1 MRFDWMLQIFIIAS
15 SLSRAIHGAPAIG
28 DDIGAVA
35 SQLKQ
40 PGESWSHLHMDSSEG
55 NHLGLDVNLMQ
66 EIDQK
71 VIDSNGGNGNE
82 REHRHIN
89 GSNTLE
95 SSKGS
100 VMHMDQDLQHS
111 AEIESTARRRITK
124 QTEANREHREEE
136 VANHS
141 ILMQSQTQKEK
152 GESNSIFDQAHGLVA
167 LPSSSLT
174 HKMLEVQRKAAI
186 EVVEECQRQTN
197 IDVAQWHHDFSQ
209 LSMDEEEKL
218 EMQKHL
224 DVVRNAMDNLFE
236 KRIHQ
241 LRNKPYVFQ
250 ASSGVVNG
258 DVANKVFE
266 LAEKDWLED
275 VTNLE
280 IVGKVLAKYTTGDP
294 KLLLIRWCDLM
305 TKFIVDLKHHQLIT
319 SYSLDSFLNEYDHGH
334 FILDYVKMVVLPYST
349 DNVFLNFNLEL
360 SLQENLSGTSMA
372 TILRCLDQ
380 ETWRQIEFDY
390 VISCVEKYQERVR
403 QPNLTFNQ
411 ISEIFS
417 RLRASRDD
425 SQKSIEIKIDDFFE
439 QLVNYISS
447 RITSKLDTR
456 ERMND
461 LMLLELKILYDMLSY
476 MMNYHVR
483 DISTECMKNFKGS
496 INFVRVL
503 LFEETVGLVAS
514 LYHTAHVTVKEA
526 YHILTS
532 NDEAMKTNE
541 GLEAAEY
548 LEYNSIKLTDSN
560 QHRRVSNFSG
570 KDEKRT
576 TDYKHLSD
584 PPIKA
589 PCRYWT
595 DPPHGVDPSPLHD
608 AIASS
613 ENVQKS
619 IFKTQLQ
626 YRRYFNHLKKRNV
639 GKSSV
644 AVKAWEF
651 VEEELLWNGTQISKI
666 ISPSR

>member
-15 SLSRAIHGAPAIG
+15 SLSRGIHGALAIG

-40 PGESWSHLHMDSSEG
+40 PG
-55 NHLGLDVNLMQ
+55 NHSGLDVNLMQ

-71 VIDSNGGNGNE
+71 VIDSNDGNGNE

-152 GESNSIFDQAHGLVA
+152 GESNSIFDQAHGIVA

-186 EVVEECQRQTN
+186 EVVEECQRETS

-236 KRIHQ
+236 KRIHH
-241 LRNKPYVFQ
+241 LSHKPYVFQ
-250 ASSGVVNG
+250 ASSGVVSG

-266 LAEKDWLED
+266 LAEKDWLGD

-280 IVGKVLAKYTTGDP
+280 IVGKILTKYTTGDS
-294 KLLLIRWCDLM
+294 KLLLIKWCDLM

-319 SYSLDSFLNEYDHGH
+319 SYSLDSFLKYDQGQ
-334 FILDYVKMVVLPYST
+334 FILSYVKMVMLPYST
-349 DNVFLNFNLEL
+349 NNVFLNFNLKL

-372 TILRCLDQ
+372 TILQCLDH
-380 ETWRQIEFDY
+380 EIWKQIEFDY
-390 VISCVEKYQERVR
+390 VLSCVEKYQERVR

-447 RITSKLDTR
+447 RITSKLDRR

-461 LMLLELKILYDMLSY
+461 LMLLELKILIDQF
-476 MMNYHVR
+476 R
-483 DISTECMKNFKGS
+483 QG
-496 INFVRVL
+496 L

>member
-82 REHRHIN
+82 REHRHID
-89 GSNTLE
+89 GRNTLE

-100 VMHMDQDLQHS
+100 FIPMDQDLQHS
-111 AEIESTARRRITK
+111 GQVESTARRRIAK
-124 QTEANREHREEE
+124 QTEDNREHREEE

-152 GESNSIFDQAHGLVA
+152 GESNSIFDQAHGIVA

-186 EVVEECQRQTN
+186 GVVEECQRQTN

-218 EMQKHL
+218 EMQQHL
-224 DVVRNAMDNLFE
+224 NV
-236 KRIHQ
+236 
-241 LRNKPYVFQ
+241 

-390 VISCVEKYQERVR
+390 VISCVEKYQERVQ

-411 ISEIFS
+411 ISEMFS

-461 LMLLELKILYDMLSY
+461 LTLLELKILYDMLSY
-476 MMNYHVR
+476 MMNYHVQ
-483 DISTECMKNFKGS
+483 DISAECMKDFRGS
-496 INFVRVL
+496 INFKRVL

-514 LYHTAHVTVKEA
+514 LYHTAYVTVKEA

-541 GLEAAEY
+541 GLEAAKY
-548 LEYNSIKLTDSN
+548 LEHNSIKLTDSN
-560 QHRRVSNFSG
+560 EHRRVSNFSG

-576 TDYKHLSD
+576 TDYKLLSD

-589 PCRYWT
+589 PLDIGQT
-595 DPPHGVDPSPLHD
+595 HHT
-608 AIASS
+608 A
-613 ENVQKS
+613 
-619 IFKTQLQ
+619 
-626 YRRYFNHLKKRNV
+626 
-639 GKSSV
+639 
-644 AVKAWEF
+644 
-651 VEEELLWNGTQISKI
+651 
-666 ISPSR
+666 